1 MNQEIV
7 LKHDS
12 MDSSYCSTN
21 IFDYKQQQQQQ
32 QHLNTDSIVVA
43 DNVPIQ
49 PKPKSVG

>member
-21 IFDYKQQQQQQ
+21 IFDYKQQQQ
-32 QHLNTDSIVVA
+32 HLNTDSIVVA

>member
-21 IFDYKQQQQQQ
+21 IFDYKQQQQQ
-32 QHLNTDSIVVA
+32 HLNTDSIVVA

-49 PKPKSVG
+49 PKPKSAG